1 MEVIVAV
8 VEAVVIVV
16 VVEVLVVAVG
26 VVVLV
31 VIVAAG
37 LAQVNK
43 KTQKKRHSGQRVK
56 HSREYK

>member
-8 VEAVVIVV
+8 VEAVVIV

-31 VIVAAG
+31 VIVAVG